1 MRVLLVMVVISL
13 GKLVEAVVQDTVADH
28 LLALDRKVVQG
39 DNQVEDTDNN
49 VVLFLIFLIFP
60 MFLIFLIFLIFL
72 MFLIGNQ
79 VNDMDK
85 RRRHPPPYMVKLFN
99 DHTRCQDVDEL
110 LTSSARNS
118 HSHHD
123 QLVIQHQ

>member
-13 GKLVEAVVQDTVADH
+13 GNIVVAVVQDTVADQ

-60 MFLIFLIFLIFL
+60 MFLIFLIFL

-110 LTSSARNS
+110 LISSARNS
-118 HSHHD
+118 YSHHD

>member
-1 MRVLLVMVVISL
+1 MVVISL

-28 LLALDRKVVQG
+28 LLALDRKEVQG

-49 VVLFLIFLIFP
+49 VFLLLL
-60 MFLIFLIFLIFL
+60 MFLIFLIFL

-110 LTSSARNS
+110 LISSARNS
-118 HSHHD
+118 YSHHD

>member
-1 MRVLLVMVVISL
+1 MVVISL

-28 LLALDRKVVQG
+28 LLALDRKVQGVQG
-39 DNQVEDTDNN
+39 NDQVEDTDNN
-49 VVLFLIFLIFP
+49 VVLFLLMFLIFI

-85 RRRHPPPYMVKLFN
+85 RRRNPPPYMVKLFN

-110 LTSSARNS
+110 LISSARNS
-118 HSHHD
+118 YSHHD

>member
-13 GKLVEAVVQDTVADH
+13 GNMVEAVVQDTVADQ

-39 DNQVEDTDNN
+39 DDQVEDTDNN
-49 VVLFLIFLIFP
+49 VVLFLIFLLFP
-60 MFLIFLIFLIFL
+60 MFLIFLIFL

-99 DHTRCQDVDEL
+99 DHTRFHDVDEL
-110 LTSSARNS
+110 LISSARNS
-118 HSHHD
+118 YSHHD

>member
-1 MRVLLVMVVISL
+1 MVVISL
-13 GKLVEAVVQDTVADH
+13 GKLVEAVVQDTVA
-28 LLALDRKVVQG
+28 LDRKVVQG
-39 DNQVEDTDNN
+39 NDQVEDTDNN
-49 VVLFLIFLIFP
+49 VVLFLLMFLIFI

-110 LTSSARNS
+110 LISSARNS
-118 HSHHD
+118 YSHHD
-123 QLVIQHQ
+123 QLVI